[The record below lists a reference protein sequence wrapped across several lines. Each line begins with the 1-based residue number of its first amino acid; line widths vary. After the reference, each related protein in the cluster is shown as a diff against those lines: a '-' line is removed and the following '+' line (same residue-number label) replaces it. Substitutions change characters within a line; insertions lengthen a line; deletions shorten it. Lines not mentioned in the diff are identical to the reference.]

1 MIAELGRS
9 PNLSWQGE
17 TIFLWPFSRVN
28 ETKRYFLL
36 DGDQN
41 HNAFPIDL
49 GAVSDKKI
57 EQKICEGTGIDAHQF
72 QYATD
77 GSSNGDSSRKDYQ
90 KLAEQK
96 KFLQYISDYFRFLS
110 PQWRESRLGKVKRF
124 QGWTQRRRSGKGW
137 QRDVITRRP
146 VIFCL
151 IASDY

>member
-9 PNLSWQGE
+9 TNLSWQGE

-41 HNAFPIDL
+41 HNAFSIDL
-49 GAVSDKKI
+49 GAVSDKEI
-57 EQKICEGTGIDAHQF
+57 EQKICEGTGIDARQF

-77 GSSNGDSSRKDYQ
+77 GSSNGNSSGKDSQ

-96 KFLQYISDYFRFLS
+96 KFLQYISDYFRFLP
-110 PQWRESRLGKVKRF
+110 PQWRKSRLGKVKRF
-124 QGWTQRRRSGKGW
+124 LEWTQKRRSGKGW
-137 QRDVITRRP
+137 QRNVITRRP

-151 IASDY
+151 IVSDC